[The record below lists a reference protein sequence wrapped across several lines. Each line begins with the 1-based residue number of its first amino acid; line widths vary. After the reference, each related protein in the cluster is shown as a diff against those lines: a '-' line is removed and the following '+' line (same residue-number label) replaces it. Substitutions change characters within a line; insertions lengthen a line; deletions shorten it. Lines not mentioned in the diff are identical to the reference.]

1 MNEYKSVSKFLE
13 KEKPRITS
21 KNVIKKIMLKVLVC
35 ILFLL
40 IGLIVLKTDKNNS
53 KVIYKFIY
61 EENLNF
67 AKINELY
74 QKYLGDILPFKS
86 SNKKNV
92 VPVFSEELKYKS
104 LSVYKDG
111 ISLEVE
117 DEYLIPI
124 LENGIVVFIG
134 DKEEYGN
141 TIIVQQTNGVN
152 LWYGNVKNVNVDLY
166 DYVSKGEFL
175 AASNSK
181 SLYLV
186 FEKDGKFINYKEY
199 F

>member
-13 KEKPRITS
+13 KEKPRITF

-124 LENGIVVFIG
+124 F
-134 DKEEYGN
+134 
-141 TIIVQQTNGVN
+141 QQTNGVN

>member
-13 KEKPRITS
+13 KEKPRITF

-92 VPVFSEELKYKS
+92 VPVFSE
-104 LSVYKDG
+104 
-111 ISLEVE
+111 
-117 DEYLIPI
+117 
-124 LENGIVVFIG
+124 
-134 DKEEYGN
+134 
-141 TIIVQQTNGVN
+141 T
-152 LWYGNVKNVNVDLY
+152 
-166 DYVSKGEFL
+166 
-175 AASNSK
+175 
-181 SLYLV
+181 
-186 FEKDGKFINYKEY
+186 
-199 F
+199 